1 MPLDLSVIVTAY
13 DSGEY
18 LGGLLDSLRDLSG
31 SEVPREVIVVDN
43 ASRDGSAAIAG
54 SRAGVRLIRS
64 GRNLGLARGN
74 NLGAR
79 EASGSSLLFLNPDI
93 TVHPGSLEAL
103 MAFQD
108 SHPGAFI
115 LGPALTGPDGAV
127 QSTARTYPG
136 LLDILYRRTALGRLP
151 GAGPRLRRHLNP
163 AGTDRPSRVDWLVGA
178 ALWLTPSGRKGAGL
192 MPENYFLYFEDV
204 EWCWR
209 ANHLG
214 GEVWYVPDSVM
225 GHVHR
230 RDSAG
235 RSRRALRHHLSSM
248 VRFYTRHP
256 TALAGS
262 RGDRRGKGAG
272 SRTG

>member
-1 MPLDLSVIVTAY
+1 MSLDLSVIVTAY
-13 DSGEY
+13 DSGEF
-18 LGGLLDSLRDLSG
+18 LGGLLDSIGDLPGDES
-31 SEVPREVIVVDN
+31 PREVIVVDN
-43 ASRDGSAAIAG
+43 ASRDDSAVIAE
-54 SRAGVRLIRS
+54 SRDGVILIRS

-93 TVHPGSLEAL
+93 TVHPGSLAAL
-103 MAFQD
+103 MEFQD
-108 SHPGAFI
+108 SHPDAFI

-136 LLDILYRRTALGRLP
+136 LLDVLCRRTVLGRLP
-151 GAGPRLRRHLNP
+151 GAARRLRRHLDP

-178 ALWLTPSGRKGAGL
+178 ALWLTPSGRRGAGL

-230 RDSAG
+230 RESAG
-235 RSRRALRHHLSSM
+235 RSRKALWHHLSSM
-248 VRFYTRHP
+248 VRFYARHP

-262 RGDRRGKGAG
+262 RGGKGAD